1 MALTFYVI
9 KGQRMASRRLPLSL
23 GDPSDTDRP
32 FSRLRRS
39 SKKEQNFLW
48 IQQCMCRSCLFTQLY
63 RGIHIMLTHGCS
75 LQLTTKVK
83 IQDTCSGKMY

>member
-39 SKKEQNFLW
+39 SKKEENFLW
-48 IQQCMCRSCLFTQLY
+48 IQQCMCRSCLFTQYVVVSGDTYYAYTWLFFATY
-63 RGIHIMLTHGCS
+63 NKG
-75 LQLTTKVK
+75 
-83 IQDTCSGKMY
+83 QDPRYL

>member
-39 SKKEQNFLW
+39 SKKEENFLW
-48 IQQCMCRSCLFTQLY
+48 IQQCMY
-63 RGIHIMLTHGCS
+63 
-75 LQLTTKVK
+75 V
-83 IQDTCSGKMY
+83 